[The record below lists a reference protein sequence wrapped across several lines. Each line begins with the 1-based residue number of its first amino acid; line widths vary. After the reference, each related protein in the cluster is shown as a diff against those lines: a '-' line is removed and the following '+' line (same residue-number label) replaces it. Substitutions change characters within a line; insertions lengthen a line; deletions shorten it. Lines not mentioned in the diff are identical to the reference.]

1 MKTPCHDLGT
11 ERRGDRERGGEGER
25 DKYIERGRVRTEE
38 VVERGTVEIG
48 GEKWRGGSQ
57 R

>member
-25 DKYIERGRVRTEE
+25 DTYKERGRVRTEE